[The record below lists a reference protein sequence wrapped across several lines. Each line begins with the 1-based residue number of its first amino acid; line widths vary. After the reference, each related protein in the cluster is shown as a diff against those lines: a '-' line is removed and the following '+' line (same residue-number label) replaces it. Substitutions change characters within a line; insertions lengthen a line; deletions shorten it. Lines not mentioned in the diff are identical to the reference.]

1 MSKIK
6 EILWEKNPWWKGS
19 FEPALKD
26 REIYGQIMKFMPL
39 PQIVA
44 LTGIRRVGKTSLMLK
59 IVADYVRKGFE
70 PQRIIYF
77 SFDDF
82 EAVEIRAVIGDYEK
96 TASRDLKEGSY
107 LLLLDEIQKLKNWE
121 NQLKSI
127 YDSFG
132 KTVKIVIS
140 GSESLFI
147 RRRSKETLA
156 GRLFEFK
163 VEPLTF
169 KEFLAFKGMDLKPVG
184 IYERELSR
192 LFEEFSLSM
201 GFPELV
207 GVSDHAIIRK
217 YIMESIVEKV
227 LYRDMAGLF
236 QIRDISALR
245 SLLSII
251 MNDPG
256 QIIKISELSKELN
269 ISRLTLS
276 NYLSYLED
284 SFLVLKL
291 YNYSANVR
299 KTERKLRRYY
309 PKILSPDLLFR
320 DDDYSKSKV
329 FEWMIVTQLKAEFFW
344 RDPYKNEVD
353 VVMANKG
360 LTPIEIKYGKLSF
373 DGLLAFMN
381 KFKIN
386 RGFIITS
393 ETEQVQRIGDKTLL
407 AIPAFKFL
415 LKEDWK

>member
-6 EILWEKNPWWKGS
+6 EILWEKNPWWKGG

-39 PQIVA
+39 PHIIS

-59 IVADYVRKGFE
+59 IVADYLKKGFE

-82 EAVEIRAVIGDYEK
+82 EAVEIRAVIDEYEK
-96 TASRDLKEGSY
+96 TASRTIKKGSY

-169 KEFLAFKGMDLKPVG
+169 REFLAFKGADFKPIG
-184 IYERELSR
+184 IYEKELGR

-217 YIMESIVEKV
+217 YVMESIIEKV
-227 LYRDMAGLF
+227 LYRDLAGMF
-236 QIRDISALR
+236 KVRDMSTLR
-245 SLLSII
+245 SLLNII
-251 MNDPG
+251 MNEPG
-256 QIIKISELSKELN
+256 QIIKISELSKEMS

-284 SFLVLKL
+284 SFLLLKL
-291 YNYSANVR
+291 YNYSANAR
-299 KTERKLRRYY
+299 KAERKLRKYY
-309 PKILSPDLLFR
+309 PKIISPDLLFR

-373 DGLLAFMN
+373 GGLLAFMN